1 MRFWREEQSTYG
13 HARSAMTLLP
23 RTRTDMS
30 WHLLKKCRQLSL
42 VLTYL
47 DALLLPVHFVI
58 LSSVKIAEEFVC
70 PDWIFP
76 SHETRS
82 AALAVV
88 VVVATSEAKCF
99 SGLKVFWP
107 FRFLC
112 ATSVKHSRLLCQACC
127 LVWYGRRQTWDD
139 ALIWVLFITA
149 TAATL
154 PLNCRF
160 RQNKSNLTDTI
171 RNLKFQSPA

>member
-23 RTRTDMS
+23 RTRADKS
-30 WHLLKKCRQLSL
+30 WHLKKCRQLSSM
-42 VLTYL
+42 LTYL
-47 DALLLPVHFVI
+47 DAWLLPVYFVI

-70 PDWIFP
+70 PHWICL

-82 AALAVV
+82 AALVVV

-99 SGLKVFWP
+99 SGLKVFRP
-107 FRFLC
+107 FWFLC
-112 ATSVKHSRLLCQACC
+112 ATSVKHSRLICQACC
-127 LVWYGRRQTWDD
+127 LVWNGRRHTWDD

-149 TAATL
+149 TAAPL
-154 PLNCRF
+154 PLNCRI
-160 RQNKSNLTDTI
+160 RPNKSNLTDTI